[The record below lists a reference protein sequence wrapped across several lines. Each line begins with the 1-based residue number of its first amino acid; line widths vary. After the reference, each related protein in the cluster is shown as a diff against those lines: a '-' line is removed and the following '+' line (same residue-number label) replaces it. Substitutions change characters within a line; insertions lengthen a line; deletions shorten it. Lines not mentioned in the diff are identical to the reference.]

1 MHLCNNKGRGENE
14 CLAILLLNI
23 CSHLE
28 SQIPIATTL
37 FLSRWSRA
45 CWNDSSIKVSMSL
58 DTFNDSATHEDHC
71 SISVCFPWLDTLL
84 SVLRIMFQPR
94 FQVEGVSIESNGN
107 NPNAHHQLRGILAS
121 LIVYWIISGH
131 AIIWTNLEDVTE
143 STKAV
148 HEKTGWEMKLKP
160 IRPFFLL
167 NIQWEYWTR
176 SLRVPPAYG
185 GIQPWRCKVCDPFTR
200 LLSSQWY
207 HSVPMSWQKWSNLQT
222 PGKTMPPTTPIHS
235 SPTWVDGHHM
245 ASPDVVSVH
254 GCDPRLIHILPSL
267 LCNLSDSHP
276 LWRTFLWL
284 TCPFHTIF
292 FYFFSFCLASFIS

>member
-1 MHLCNNKGRGENE
+1 M
-14 CLAILLLNI
+14 
-23 CSHLE
+23 SV
-28 SQIPIATTL
+28 SP
-37 FLSRWSRA
+37 SS
-45 CWNDSSIKVSMSL
+45 SSIFALIWNPRYPSPPPSFYQGGHGPAEMFLLSKSPCCWAPSMILPLTRIIAQSL
-58 DTFNDSATHEDHC
+58 
-71 SISVCFPWLDTLL
+71 VCFPWLDALL

-121 LIVYWIISGH
+121 LIIYWIISGH

-176 SLRVPPAYG
+176 SLRVPPVYG

-207 HSVPMSWQKWSNLQT
+207 HSVPVSWQKWSNLQT

-235 SPTWVDGHHM
+235 SPPELMGIAWL
-245 ASPDVVSVH
+245 
-254 GCDPRLIHILPSL
+254 PRM
-267 LCNLSDSHP
+267 
-276 LWRTFLWL
+276 
-284 TCPFHTIF
+284 
-292 FYFFSFCLASFIS
+292 